1 MKVLNEWLQFRLLE
15 IGDYVLTLADL
26 VQFVLIMTVTLVM
39 ARRISRV
46 LTRLVGARSR
56 ISPSQLYTFT
66 QLLSYIIMVV
76 GFLVGLSSL
85 GFSLDKMLLVAG
97 ALGVGIGF
105 GLQNI
110 ANNFI
115 SGIIILFEKS
125 LRVGDFVELEAD
137 LFGEVRQINI
147 RSTLIRTLD
156 NADIL
161 VPNSE
166 FINGRVNNWTL
177 EDDERRFTIPFGV
190 AYGSD
195 TDKVV
200 AVVLA
205 AGKAV
210 PLTYESN
217 NRETM
222 VFMKGF
228 GDSSLDFSLSVWVR
242 GDMIKRAGFVRSEY
256 LLAIHRALVDNGIE
270 IPFPQ
275 RDLHLRS
282 SSVALAA
289 SAPET
294 EEQSLPVSRD
304 SSESSV

>member
-1 MKVLNEWLQFRLLE
+1 MKWLDDWFQLKLLE
-15 IGDYVLTLADL
+15 IGDYVLTLGEL
-26 VQFVLIMTVTLVM
+26 FGFLLIIAVTLVL
-39 ARRISRV
+39 SRWLSRA
-46 LTRLVGARSR
+46 LTKVVGSRSR

-66 QLLSYIIMVV
+66 RLMSYSILAI
-76 GFLVGLSSL
+76 GFLMALASL
-85 GFSLDKMLLVAG
+85 GVSFDRMLLVAG

-110 ANNFI
+110 ANNFV

-125 LRVGDFVELEAD
+125 LRVGDFVELESG
-137 LFGEVRQINI
+137 LLGEVKEINI
-147 RSTLIRTLD
+147 RSTLLKTMD

-177 EDDERRFTIPFGV
+177 KDDERRFSIPFGV

-200 AVVLA
+200 EIVAAAARELTLTFEKGDRQTFVV
-205 AGKAV
+205 
-210 PLTYESN
+210 
-217 NRETM
+217 
-222 VFMKGF
+222 MKEF
-228 GDSSLDFSLSVWVR
+228 GDSSLNFALSVWVR
-242 GDMIKRAGFVRSEY
+242 GEAIKRPGLVKSEY
-256 LLAIHRALVDNGIE
+256 LLAINKALVANQIE

-282 SSVALAA
+282 SSIPHDRASPEDALNI
-289 SAPET
+289 
-294 EEQSLPVSRD
+294 
-304 SSESSV
+304 

>member
-1 MKVLNEWLQFRLLE
+1 MKWLDDWFQLKLLE
-15 IGDYVLTLADL
+15 IGDYVLTLGEL
-26 VQFVLIMTVTLVM
+26 FGFLLIIAVTLVL
-39 ARRISRV
+39 SRWLSRA
-46 LTRLVGARSR
+46 LTKVVGSRSR

-66 QLLSYIIMVV
+66 RLMSYSILVI
-76 GFLVGLSSL
+76 GFLMALASL
-85 GFSLDKMLLVAG
+85 GVSFDRMLLVAG

-110 ANNFI
+110 ANNFV

-125 LRVGDFVELEAD
+125 LRVGDFVELESG
-137 LFGEVRQINI
+137 LLGEVKEINI
-147 RSTLIRTLD
+147 RSTLLKTMD

-177 EDDERRFTIPFGV
+177 KDDERRFSIPFGV

-200 AVVLA
+200 EIVTATAREL
-205 AGKAV
+205 
-210 PLTYESN
+210 PLTF
-217 NRETM
+217 ETGDRQTF
-222 VFMKGF
+222 VVMKEF
-228 GDSSLDFSLSVWVR
+228 GDSSLDFALSVWVR
-242 GDMIKRAGFVRSEY
+242 GEAIKRPGLVKSEY
-256 LLAIHRALVDNGIE
+256 LLAINKALVSNGIE

-282 SSVALAA
+282 SSIPHDRSSPEDALN
-289 SAPET
+289 P
-294 EEQSLPVSRD
+294 
-304 SSESSV
+304 